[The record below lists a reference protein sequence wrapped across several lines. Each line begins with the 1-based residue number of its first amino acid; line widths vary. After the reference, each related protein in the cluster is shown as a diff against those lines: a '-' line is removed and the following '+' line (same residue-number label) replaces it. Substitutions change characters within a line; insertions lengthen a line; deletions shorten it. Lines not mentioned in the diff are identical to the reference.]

1 VVRKFESLASESAT
15 LHAYLREIATF
26 PSLTRDDERELG
38 RLIHEHGDQV
48 ALGRLVQANLRTV
61 VGYAK
66 RFRRLGVPLLVDPKI
81 PHIDYYAGATLVTP
95 NHHEAET
102 ATHTRVRS
110 EDEAR
115 DAARRFRD
123 RARCSGVLMTRG
135 DQGMWLLTD
144 DVEGQLP
151 TSAREVSDVT
161 GAGDTVIATMTLAI
175 AAGATAAEAAR
186 LANQAAGISVGRF
199 GPATVSV
206 DELLRAVAE
215 SEGAA
220 S

>member
-1 VVRKFESLASESAT
+1 V
-15 LHAYLREIATF
+15 EIAGDIEQRVIAEVQKHA
-26 PSLTRDDERELG
+26 SQAAAIVVSDYLKGCVTRRVMEAA
-38 RLIHEHGDQV
+38 V
-48 ALGRLVQANLRTV
+48 AEA
-61 VGYAK
+61 
-66 RFRRLGVPLLVDPKI
+66 RRLGVPLLVDPKI

-110 EDEAR
+110 EEEAR
-115 DAARRFRD
+115 DAARRFRE

-206 DELLRAVAE
+206 DELLRAVSEAE
-215 SEGAA
+215 SPA